1 MATLTLNE
9 KLLNV
14 LSAIKARQELA
25 IIEASIDGFPDDW
38 LAELRRYYASF
49 PTEVLLEV
57 GLLRNESCFRAIQRL
72 AIPDE
77 WLSTP
82 HNELHQFSFAY

>member
-1 MATLTLNE
+1 MAILTLNE

-14 LSAIKARQELA
+14 LSAMKARQELA

-38 LAELRRYYASF
+38 LSELRRYYASF

-72 AIPDE
+72 TIPDE
-77 WLSTP
+77 WLNTQAD
-82 HNELHQFSFAY
+82 ELHKFSFSY